1 MNPEDYEVEP
11 TAPRVYVRVGRD
23 VQPGLPTGL
32 HLFCQAVLLFIFFVF
47 FVAGQV

>member
-1 MNPEDYEVEP
+1 MPEDYECEV
-11 TAPRVYVRVGRD
+11 TAPRVYVRAGRD
-23 VQPGLPTGL
+23 VQSGLPTGL